1 MAKGVI
7 YVLTNPSFPEYVKIG
22 YADDLQKRLK
32 QLNRSEC
39 LPFAFRAYCTYEVEG
54 RLKDQEVHALIDR
67 LNPDL
72 RSIETFDGK
81 PRVREFYA
89 MSPED
94 AYGILSSIAAI
105 SGTSDRLKKVDPV
118 GHEIEDEET
127 AAEIQETE
135 AGLYTELYH
144 LANTTEH
151 IRNLY
156 AYFKEQI
163 MKIDGMTA
171 VPKKLYM
178 SFRQNDVIIV
188 SVTLLASKLR
198 AIINVPY
205 GTLDDPQGLVRDMS
219 NTGHWATGD
228 CQVSVADKD
237 GIDYIVKLV
246 KQVCAKTPSDCSS

>member
-39 LPFAFRAYCTYEVEG
+39 LPFAFRAYCTYEVDG

-72 RSIETFDGK
+72 RAIETFDGK

-89 MSPED
+89 ISPED

-105 SGTSDRLKKVDPV
+105 SGTTDRLKKVDPA
-118 GHEIEDEET
+118 GHEIEDEQT
-127 AAEIQETE
+127 AAEIQDSE
-135 AGLYTELYH
+135 AGLYTEQYH
-144 LANTTEH
+144 LNNTTEN
-151 IRNLY
+151 IRSLY
-156 AYFKEQI
+156 TYFKDQI
-163 MKIDGMTA
+163 MKLPGMTA
-171 VPKKLYM
+171 IPKKLYM

-198 AIINVPY
+198 AVINVPY
-205 GTLDDPQGLVRDMS
+205 GTLDDQKQLIRDMS

-228 CQVSVADKD
+228 CQISASDKD
-237 GIDYIVKLV
+237 GINYILFLV
-246 KQVCAKTPSDCSS
+246 NQVCNQPQNKTK

>member
-22 YADDLQKRLK
+22 YADDLQQR
-32 QLNRSEC
+32 LNRLNKSEC
-39 LPFAFRAYCTYEVEG
+39 LPFAFRAYCTYEVDG
-54 RLKDQEVHALIDR
+54 RLKDKDVHALIDK

-72 RSIETFDGK
+72 RAIETFDGK

-105 SGTSDRLKKVDPV
+105 SGTTNRLKMVDPV
-118 GHEIEDEET
+118 GHEIKDQQT

-135 AGLYTELYH
+135 SGLYTEKAH
-144 LANTTEH
+144 LDNTTEE

-156 AYFKEQI
+156 EYFKSKVMQI
-163 MKIDGMTA
+163 EGMAA

-178 SFRQNDVIIV
+178 SFRKNDVIIV

-198 AIINVPY
+198 AVINVPY
-205 GTLDDPQGLVRDMS
+205 GSLDDPLHLVRDMS

-228 CQVSVADKD
+228 CQIVAADKETT
-237 GIDYIVKLV
+237 DYIVGLV
-246 KQVCAKTPSDCSS
+246 QQVCSKPKGI

>member
-1 MAKGVI
+1 MSAITKGVI

-32 QLNRSEC
+32 QLNKSEC

-54 RLKDQEVHALIDR
+54 RLKDQDVHALIDK

-72 RSIETFDGK
+72 RAIETFDGK

-105 SGTSDRLKKVDPV
+105 SGTTDRLKMVDPV
-118 GHEIEDEET
+118 GHEIEDQKT
-127 AAEIQETE
+127 AAKIQEE
-135 AGLYTELYH
+135 ESGLYTEQAH
-144 LANTTEH
+144 LENTTEA
-151 IRNLY
+151 IRELY
-156 AYFKEQI
+156 SYFKTEI
-163 MKIDGMTA
+163 MKFDGM
-171 VPKKLYM
+171 VSIPKKLYI
-178 SFRQNDVIIV
+178 SFRRNDVIII

-205 GTLDDPQGLVRDMS
+205 GTLDDPKQLVRDMS
-219 NTGHWATGD
+219 NTGHWAAGD
-228 CQVSVADKD
+228 CQITAENREN
-237 GIDYIVKLV
+237 IDYIIELV
-246 KQVCAKTPSDCSS
+246 KQVCCKSN

>member
-1 MAKGVI
+1 MSKGVI

-54 RLKDQEVHALIDR
+54 RLKDQDVHSLIDR

-72 RSIETFDGK
+72 RAIEPFDGK

-105 SGTSDRLKKVDPV
+105 SGTADRLKKVDPV
-118 GHEIEDEET
+118 GHEIEDEQT

-135 AGLYTELYH
+135 TNLYTEQYH
-144 LANTTEH
+144 LDNTTEH
-151 IRNLY
+151 IRKLY
-156 AYFKEQI
+156 FRFKDRIMQI
-163 MKIDGMTA
+163 PGITA
-171 VPKKLYM
+171 LPKKLYM
-178 SFRQNDVIIV
+178 SFRQNDTIIV

-198 AIINVPY
+198 AVINVPY
-205 GTLDDPQGLVRDMS
+205 GTLDDPLGMVRDMS
-219 NTGHWATGD
+219 STGHWATGD
-228 CQVSVADKD
+228 CQVTAADEA
-237 GIDYIVKLV
+237 GVDYIIDLIR
-246 KQVCAKTPSDCSS
+246 QVC

>member
-1 MAKGVI
+1 MPKGVI

-54 RLKDQEVHALIDR
+54 RLKDQEVHTLIDR

-72 RSIETFDGK
+72 RAIETFDGK

-89 MSPED
+89 ISPED

-118 GHEIEDEET
+118 GHEIEDEQT
-127 AAEIQETE
+127 AAEIQDTE
-135 AGLYTELYH
+135 SGLYTEQYH
-144 LANTTEH
+144 LDNTTEH
-151 IRNLY
+151 IRVLY
-156 AYFKEQI
+156 TYFKDQI
-163 MKIDGMTA
+163 MKIEGMSM
-171 VPKKLYM
+171 VPKKLYL
-178 SFRQNDVIIV
+178 SFRRNDVIII
-188 SVTLLASKLR
+188 STTLLASKIR
-198 AIINVPY
+198 AVINVPY
-205 GTLDDPQGLVRDMS
+205 GTLNDPQQIIRDMS

-228 CQVSVADKD
+228 CQVTAADKD
-237 GIDYIVKLV
+237 SIDYIINLV
-246 KQVCAKTPSDCSS
+246 KQACSKQNE

>member
-1 MAKGVI
+1 MGAMTKGVI

-72 RSIETFDGK
+72 RAIETFDGK

-94 AYGILSSIAAI
+94 AFGILSSIAAI
-105 SGTSDRLKKVDPV
+105 SGTSDRLKKVDPS
-118 GHEIEDEET
+118 GHEVEDEHT

-135 AGLYTELYH
+135 AGLYTEEFH
-144 LANTTEH
+144 LNNTTEH
-151 IRNLY
+151 IRDLY
-156 AYFKEQI
+156 ACFKDRI
-163 MKIDGMTA
+163 MQLPGMTA
-171 VPKKLYM
+171 VPKKLYI
-178 SFRQNDVIIV
+178 SFRQNDVIII

-198 AIINVPY
+198 AVINVPY
-205 GTLDDPQGLVRDMS
+205 GTLDDPRQMVRDMS

-228 CQVSVADKD
+228 CQISVSDKD
-237 GIDYIVKLV
+237 GVDYIIELV
-246 KQVCAKTPSDCSS
+246 KQICK

>member
-54 RLKDQEVHALIDR
+54 RLKDQEVHSLIDK

-94 AYGILSSIAAI
+94 AYDILSSIAAI
-105 SGTSDRLKKVDPV
+105 SGTADRLKKVDPV
-118 GHEIEDEET
+118 GHEIEDEQT
-127 AAEIQETE
+127 AGEVQEVE
-135 AGLYTELYH
+135 AGLYTEKFH
-144 LANTTEH
+144 LDNTTDN
-151 IRNLY
+151 IRELY
-156 AYFKEQI
+156 MYFKEQI
-163 MKIDGMTA
+163 MSIDGMTM
-171 VPKKLYM
+171 VPKKLYL
-178 SFRQNDVIIV
+178 SFRKDDVIIC
-188 SVTLLASKLR
+188 SATLLASKLR
-198 AIINVPY
+198 VVINVPY
-205 GTLDDPQGLVRDMS
+205 NTLDDPRHLIRDIS

-228 CQVSVADKD
+228 CQVTADDKPST
-237 GIDYIVKLV
+237 DYIVSLI
-246 KQVCAKTPSDCSS
+246 KQICCK

>member
-105 SGTSDRLKKVDPV
+105 SGTADRLKKVDPV
-118 GHEIEDEET
+118 GHEIEDEQT

-135 AGLYTELYH
+135 GSLYTEQQH
-144 LANTTEH
+144 LDNTTENV
-151 IRNLY
+151 RELY
-156 AYFKEQI
+156 EYFKNQVMQI
-163 MKIDGMTA
+163 EGMTV

-178 SFRQNDVIIV
+178 SFRRGDKIVV

-205 GTLDDPQGLVRDMS
+205 GTLDDPQELVRDMS

-228 CQVSVADKD
+228 CQISAADKD
-237 GIDYIVKLV
+237 GINYILFLV
-246 KQVCAKTPSDCSS
+246 NQVCSEQQKN

>member
-1 MAKGVI
+1 MNKGVI

-54 RLKDQEVHALIDR
+54 RLKDQDVHSLIDR

-81 PRVREFYA
+81 PRIREFYA
-89 MSPED
+89 MTPED

-105 SGTSDRLKKVDPV
+105 SGTTDRLKMVDPV
-118 GHEIEDEET
+118 GHEIEDEQT

-135 AGLYTELYH
+135 AGLYTEQYH
-144 LANTTEH
+144 LDNTTEH
-151 IRNLY
+151 IRALY

-171 VPKKLYM
+171 IPKKLYM
-178 SFRQNDVIIV
+178 SFRCNDVIIV

-205 GTLDDPQGLVRDMS
+205 GTLDDPKKLVRDMS
-219 NTGHWATGD
+219 KTGHWATGD
-228 CQVSVADKD
+228 CQVTAADKEE
-237 GIDYIVKLV
+237 IDYIIELV
-246 KQVCAKTPSDCSS
+246 KQICIEKPEK